1 MKTILTTLMLT
12 FGIFIMNTQTSQA
25 QSTQRI
31 VIKGAT
37 KANFSKA
44 KFRTALKKAG
54 LHKMDIKAV
63 LKTLR
68 YENNEFTVTL
78 TQARI
83 KIINQS
89 KKFRIQNNMMSG
101 MLGSSPI

>member
-1 MKTILTTLMLT
+1 MKTILTTLMFT
-12 FGIFIMNTQTSQA
+12 FGMFFMNTQTSKA
-25 QSTQRI
+25 QSSQRI

-44 KFRTALKKAG
+44 KFKTALKKAG
-54 LHKMDIKAV
+54 LHKTVIKAV

-89 KKFRIQNNMMSG
+89 KKITIQNNMMTG
-101 MLGSSPI
+101 HIGTSPI